1 MSEVVG
7 RAATAPRTA
16 RLLSRINNSSPKKDS
31 CLPHLFEPLT
41 LRGVTLPNRIG
52 VSPMCEYSC
61 LDGLANEWHFVH
73 LGSRA
78 VGGAGLVMTEAAA
91 VSPVGRISPQD
102 LGIWSEKHAEALA
115 PIVKFIRRHGSVAG
129 IQLAHA
135 GRKASTQ
142 RPWEGDACVPES
154 QGGWQPI
161 APSPI
166 AFSERYCPPREMTL
180 DGIQRVCAD
189 FVAAAERAVH
199 AGFEVVEI
207 HAAHGYLIHE
217 FLSPLSNK
225 RTDEYGGSFENRV
238 RLLRQVTSEVRR
250 VLGDKLP
257 LFVRISATD
266 WVEGGW
272 TVEESVALAKLLKAD
287 GADVIDCSSGGLVPD
302 AKIPVGPGYQTQF
315 AERIHREAGISTAA
329 VGMITSPAQADHIIR
344 TEQACIV
351 LLARELLRDP
361 YWPLHAAQ
369 ALHQTAQWPVQYLRA
384 APKGSVA
391 RTDRE
396 D

>member
-1 MSEVVG
+1 MPFVPVQKERDTLV
-7 RAATAPRTA
+7 
-16 RLLSRINNSSPKKDS
+16 
-31 CLPHLFEPLT
+31 PHLFEPLQ
-41 LRGVTLPNRIG
+41 LRGITFANRIG
-52 VSPMCEYSC
+52 VSPMCEYSA
-61 LDGLANEWHFVH
+61 LEGFANEWHFVH

-78 VGGAGLVMTEAAA
+78 VGGAGLVLTEAAA
-91 VSPVGRISPQD
+91 VSPEGRISPQD
-102 LGIWSEKHAEALA
+102 LGIWSDKHADALA
-115 PIVKFIRRHGSVAG
+115 PIVKFLRRHGSVAG

-142 RPWEGDACVPES
+142 RPWEGNSCVPARE
-154 QGGWQPI
+154 GGWEPI

-166 AFSERYCPPREMTL
+166 PFSPDYCPPREMTL
-180 DGIQRVCAD
+180 HEIKRVCAD
-189 FVAAAERAVH
+189 FVEAAQRAVH
-199 AGFEVVEI
+199 AGFEVIEI
-207 HAAHGYLIHE
+207 HAAHGYLFHE
-217 FLSPLSNK
+217 FLSPLSNH

-238 RLLRQVTSEVRR
+238 RLLRETTAEVRR
-250 VLGDKLP
+250 AMGDRLP

-272 TVEESVALAKLLKAD
+272 TVEESVELARLLKSD
-287 GADVIDCSSGGLVPD
+287 GADLIDCSSGGLVAD

-315 AERIHREAGISTAA
+315 ADRIHREAEIHTAA

-344 TEQACIV
+344 TGQACLV

>member
-1 MSEVVG
+1 
-7 RAATAPRTA
+7 
-16 RLLSRINNSSPKKDS
+16 
-31 CLPHLFEPLT
+31 
-41 LRGVTLPNRIG
+41 
-52 VSPMCEYSC
+52 MCEYSSV
-61 LDGLANEWHFVH
+61 DGLANEWHFVH

-91 VSPVGRISPQD
+91 VSPEGRISPQD
-102 LGIWSEKHAEALA
+102 LGIWSQAHAEALA
-115 PIVKFIRRHGSVAG
+115 PIVRFVRSQGSVAG

-142 RPWEGDACVPES
+142 RPWEGSSCIPEA

-166 AFSERYCPPREMTL
+166 PFSPDYCPPEEMTRE
-180 DGIQRVCAD
+180 DINRVRAD
-189 FVAAAERAVH
+189 FVVAAELAAR

-207 HAAHGYLIHE
+207 HAAHGYLAHE
-217 FLSPLSNK
+217 FLSPLSNQ
-225 RTDEYGGSFENRV
+225 RTDEYGGSFANRV
-238 RLLRQVTSEVRR
+238 RMLREIVGEVRGE
-250 VLGDKLP
+250 LGDKLP
-257 LFVRISATD
+257 LSVRISATD
-266 WVEGGW
+266 WVDGGW
-272 TVEESVALAKLLKAD
+272 TVDESVELAKLLKSD

-302 AKIPVGPGYQTQF
+302 AKIPVGPGYQTEF
-315 AERIHREAGISTAA
+315 AERIRREAGIATAA
-329 VGMITSPAQADHIIR
+329 VGMITSAAQADHIIR
-344 TEQACIV
+344 TGQADIV
-351 LLARELLRDP
+351 LLAREFLRDP